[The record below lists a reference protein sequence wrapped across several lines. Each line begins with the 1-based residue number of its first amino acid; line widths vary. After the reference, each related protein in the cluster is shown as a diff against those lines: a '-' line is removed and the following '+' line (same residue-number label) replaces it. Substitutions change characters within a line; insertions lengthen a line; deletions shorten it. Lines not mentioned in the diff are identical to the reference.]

1 VYTLDT
7 IFCKDSAYTQT
18 SKLRD
23 KLLKNNLKEHKCECC
38 DNTKW
43 MGEPIPLETHHI
55 DGIKTNNE
63 LNNLKLLCPNCHA
76 FTDNYKGKNV
86 KDKVIDAL
94 YCNSCG
100 NTITSSSVSGLCL
113 SCSAKRI
120 ANDFYDE
127 LGITREYLK
136 TLVRTETF
144 INIGKL
150 YNRSDNAIRKWCKHF
165 NIPSSKK
172 EINSL
177 SDDEW
182 DKI

>member
-1 VYTLDT
+1 
-7 IFCKDSAYTQT
+7 
-18 SKLRD
+18 
-23 KLLKNNLKEHKCECC
+23 
-38 DNTKW
+38 

-100 NTITSSSVSGLCL
+100 NTITSASVSGLCL